1 MKRGEEGVG
10 AELSPRRRPQAAGLG
25 DVDGFARELT
35 VPGAVG
41 CGPRGSHHPR
51 RSA

>member
-25 DVDGFARELT
+25 DVDGFARAL
-35 VPGAVG
+35 GR
-41 CGPRGSHHPR
+41 GPRGSHHPR